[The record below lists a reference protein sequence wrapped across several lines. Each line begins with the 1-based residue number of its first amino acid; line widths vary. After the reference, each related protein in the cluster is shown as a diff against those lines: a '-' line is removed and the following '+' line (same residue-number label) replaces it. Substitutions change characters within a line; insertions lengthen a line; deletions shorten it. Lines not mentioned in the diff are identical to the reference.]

1 MNKGFVFAG
10 KLEFLNLGELLQIL
24 GNNGSSGVLRIMSK
38 YAQEPGLIYIDHGDP
53 VDASSGSLKGLDA
66 LFSLFGWLEGD
77 FEFNLENVD
86 KKNVIN
92 KNRMEIILD
101 GSRLVDDGKI
111 KKLGP
116 VSFQKE
122 VSAGSGKE
130 KSIPVIK
137 GPFVDYSYVVDEE
150 EYFDGDEIVTEGNYG
165 NWMWV
170 ILEGVVEIS
179 KETPKGSLKLV
190 RISDGAYVGS
200 LASFIM
206 ENSVRNATATAIG
219 RVQLGMLDSQ
229 RLSGEYAAMSAELRG
244 IIKSIDKRLKLV
256 TNNTIDIYSNKSKI
270 DELIKGKK
278 PVIEQGSNE
287 ERLFNIIQGNVS
299 IVRKTNKSYVPLLT
313 LAPGDFFGYLPFLKM
328 GHEPHS
334 ASVFASKDLKLAA
347 LNPANLQKEYAGLST
362 VFKNIIEHLTTSIS
376 VTTMIASEFQ
386 KQIKQK
392 KTRKTQ
398 N

>member
-1 MNKGFVFAG
+1 MNKGVAFAG

-24 GNNGSSGVLRIMSK
+24 GNNGSSGILRIMSK
-38 YAQEPGLIYIDHGDP
+38 YAQEPGLIYVDNGDP
-53 VDASSGSLKGLDA
+53 VDASSGSSKGLDA
-66 LFSLFGWLEGD
+66 LFSLFGWIEGN
-77 FEFNLENVD
+77 FEFNLEKVD

-116 VSFQKE
+116 VSIQKE

-150 EYFDGDEIVTEGNYG
+150 EYFDSDEIVSEGNYG

-179 KETPKGSLKLV
+179 KETPKGSLSLV

-200 LASFIM
+200 IASFIM
-206 ENSVRNATATAIG
+206 ETSVRNATATAIG
-219 RVQLGMLDSQ
+219 RVQLGMLDSH
-229 RLSGEYAAMSAELRG
+229 RLSGEYAAMSTELRSV
-244 IIKSIDKRLKLV
+244 IKSIDKRLKQV
-256 TNNTIDIYSNKSKI
+256 TTNTAEIYSNKSKI
-270 DELIKGKK
+270 DEFVKGKK

-287 ERLFNIIQGNVS
+287 ERLFTIIQGNATV
-299 IVRKTNKSYVPLLT
+299 VRKTNKSYVPLLNLT
-313 LAPGDFFGYLPFLKM
+313 QGDFFGHVPFLKM

-334 ASVFASKDLKLAA
+334 ASVLATKDLKLAA
-347 LNPANLQKEYAGLST
+347 LNPAKLQKEYAGQST
-362 VFKNIIEHLTTSIS
+362 VFKNIIEHLATSIS

-386 KQIKQK
+386 KQIKPKNAK
-392 KTRKTQ
+392 KP
-398 N
+398 